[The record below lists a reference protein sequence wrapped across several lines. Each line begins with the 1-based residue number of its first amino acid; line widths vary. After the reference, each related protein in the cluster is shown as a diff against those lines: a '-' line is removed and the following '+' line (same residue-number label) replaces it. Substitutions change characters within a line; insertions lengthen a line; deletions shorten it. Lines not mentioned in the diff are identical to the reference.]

1 MRWQYKVSLFLMV
14 LSQTVFLGLA
24 AYHTD
29 NRVYYPNDDPLATP
43 SVGYSWIWYH
53 PEQWV
58 ISLTLNIA
66 AVAVFIS
73 GIIKEKRPDWKLS
86 NFIKIEI
93 VETKQDS
100 KRTIAML

>member
-29 NRVYYPNDDPLATP
+29 NRLYYPNDDPLATP
-43 SVGYSWIWYH
+43 SAGYSWIWYH
-53 PEQWV
+53 PEQWI

-66 AVAVFIS
+66 AVATFMY
-73 GIIKEKRPDWKLS
+73 GIIKEKNWKLS
-86 NFIKIEI
+86 DFIKIEI
-93 VETKQDS
+93 VETEEDS
-100 KRTIAML
+100 